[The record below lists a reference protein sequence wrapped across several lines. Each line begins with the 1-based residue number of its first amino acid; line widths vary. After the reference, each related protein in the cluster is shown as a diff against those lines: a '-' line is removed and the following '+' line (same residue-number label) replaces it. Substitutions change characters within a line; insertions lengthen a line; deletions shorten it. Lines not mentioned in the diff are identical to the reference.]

1 MGAAHL
7 TIDLAAVRANWAA
20 LDAMSAP
27 GVETAAVVKAD
38 AYGLGVAEVG
48 TMFAAAGVTS
58 FFVAIAE
65 EGRVLRRSIGDG
77 PDIYVFS
84 GHMAGDT
91 DMLEE
96 AALIPLLNAPEQ
108 VARHFSKS
116 GGQPFGIQLDTG
128 MNRLGM
134 EPADWHALSLELMD
148 AGPRLVMSHLACA
161 DEPGHPMNAQ
171 QLRVF
176 RELTDGVA
184 HRRSLAAT
192 GGILLGPEFHFDLTR
207 PGIGLYGG
215 LPFAEARPTQRV
227 DVPVI
232 QTRQVR
238 PFETVGYGNAWT
250 AKVETTVATVAAGYA
265 DGLIRA
271 MGPNAVLYSG
281 ETPCPVIGR
290 VSMDLI
296 TVDVTALDDT
306 PETLEVI
313 GPNRPVDAVAEAAGT
328 IGYEVLTSLGRRYA
342 RTFKDPRMKFLAAI
356 GRAFL
361 GMLAAVGRVALF
373 AFETVSHLFRP
384 PYYPREFASALMQI
398 GYFSLPV
405 VGLTT
410 IFTGGALALQIYAGG
425 ARFSAEA
432 VVPQIVAIGMV
443 RELGPVLV
451 GLMIAA
457 RVTSSIAA
465 EIATMK
471 VTEQIDALTTLST
484 NPMKYLTLPRVLA
497 ATLVMPVLVGVGDV
511 IGIMGGYLVGVER
524 LGFNA
529 GTYLRNTV
537 DFLEPLDIISS
548 LSKGAVF
555 GFLAALMGCYFGMRS
570 GRGAQG
576 VGRATKS
583 AVVAASVLILAA
595 NFILTEVFFA
605 A

>member
-1 MGAAHL
+1 
-7 TIDLAAVRANWAA
+7 
-20 LDAMSAP
+20 
-27 GVETAAVVKAD
+27 
-38 AYGLGVAEVG
+38 
-48 TMFAAAGVTS
+48 
-58 FFVAIAE
+58 
-65 EGRVLRRSIGDG
+65 
-77 PDIYVFS
+77 
-84 GHMAGDT
+84 
-91 DMLEE
+91 
-96 AALIPLLNAPEQ
+96 
-108 VARHFSKS
+108 
-116 GGQPFGIQLDTG
+116 
-128 MNRLGM
+128 
-134 EPADWHALSLELMD
+134 
-148 AGPRLVMSHLACA
+148 
-161 DEPGHPMNAQ
+161 
-171 QLRVF
+171 
-176 RELTDGVA
+176 
-184 HRRSLAAT
+184 
-192 GGILLGPEFHFDLTR
+192 
-207 PGIGLYGG
+207 
-215 LPFAEARPTQRV
+215 
-227 DVPVI
+227 
-232 QTRQVR
+232 
-238 PFETVGYGNAWT
+238 
-250 AKVETTVATVAAGYA
+250 
-265 DGLIRA
+265 
-271 MGPNAVLYSG
+271 
-281 ETPCPVIGR
+281 
-290 VSMDLI
+290 
-296 TVDVTALDDT
+296 
-306 PETLEVI
+306 
-313 GPNRPVDAVAEAAGT
+313 
-328 IGYEVLTSLGRRYA
+328 
-342 RTFKDPRMKFLAAI
+342 
-356 GRAFL
+356 
-361 GMLAAVGRVALF
+361 
-373 AFETVSHLFRP
+373 
-384 PYYPREFASALMQI
+384 MQI

-595 NFILTEVFFA
+595 NFILTELFFA